1 MTEIAKIYQIIFDE
15 TYKDKVLLDI
25 ELSKIKDTKLVVG
38 MLVDL
43 YSKEEYKADKQSIIL
58 AVKNYVNHIP
68 DNIDIR
74 EWSKECNDYFIS
86 QMKEYQKNSRKTP
99 GVEKLTQFISI
110 LDQSKNDAVDGHVD
124 LSKNQ
129 TYVDFVKNLS
139 DDELE
144 YFKNILVSIEL
155 YEEIV
160 NMQEIYNSK

>member
-15 TYKDKVLLDI
+15 TYKNTVLFDI

-38 MLVDL
+38 MLIDL
-43 YSKEEYKADKQSIIL
+43 YSKEGYNADKTTIL
-58 AVKNYVNHIP
+58 LTLRNYIES
-68 DNIDIR
+68 DKIMAELDL
-74 EWSKECNDYFIS
+74 KECNDYYIN
-86 QMKEYQKNSRKTP
+86 QMKEYRNNSRKTP
-99 GVEKLTQFISI
+99 SVEKLTQFISI
-110 LDQSKNDAVDGHVD
+110 LNQSKKDAVDGHVD

-139 DDELE
+139 DDEFE
-144 YFKNILVSIEL
+144 YFKNILLSLEL